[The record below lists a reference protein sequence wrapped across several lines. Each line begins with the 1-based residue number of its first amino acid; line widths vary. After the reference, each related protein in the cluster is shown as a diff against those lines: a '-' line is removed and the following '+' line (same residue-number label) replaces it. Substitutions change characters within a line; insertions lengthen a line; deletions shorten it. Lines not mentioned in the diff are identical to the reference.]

1 MSEQQPGLRFD
12 IYERVHLPEEVSAIY
27 ELDEVELTPQIRVAV
42 EGDQAIVKGCL
53 LLVGTYSGQADGD
66 SRETKSLQH
75 TIPVEITLPINR
87 IRSVDDISVD
97 IENFDIDLLSPR
109 SLNVTGV
116 LTLNGIEMLSGHS
129 GTWQDEEEVL
139 FVHEPSKSDE
149 SSNPAW
155 VTEASDRTEQ
165 LAGEEPEPEPEIEA
179 QEEAKS
185 PEDTEF
191 KEQNTPQA
199 AAEPQGKSGWHG
211 IAGEPERNEAQS
223 TASVAASLK
232 AEKKRDELPEDNFED
247 YEALA
252 QYDSDSAEENKTAG
266 ATETAEALEASVPD
280 DPDKGEMKI
289 AFGSKKPDGGQ
300 PFDLKTYL
308 GKSDEYRKASQSANV
323 SQSAGRPGRGFRSEP
338 VAVPEP
344 VAETGAND
352 VLEWKNLFLSANE
365 EQQFRK
371 VRLCIVHKDDTV
383 ESIAKKYDR
392 KPQEIR
398 LYNSLSDQEVTEGQV
413 IYIP

>member
-66 SRETKSLQH
+66 SRETKSLEH

-116 LTLNGIEMLSGHS
+116 LTLNGIEMLSGNS
-129 GTWQDEEEVL
+129 AAWQDEEEVL
-139 FVHEPSKSDE
+139 FVHEPARADE
-149 SSNPAW
+149 SSIPVW
-155 VTEASDRTEQ
+155 VTEATDRTEQ
-165 LAGEEPEPEPEIEA
+165 LASAEPQPEIES
-179 QEEAKS
+179 QEEAEPSK
-185 PEDTEF
+185 EAEL
-191 KEQNTPQA
+191 KEQNEPQEE
-199 AAEPQGKSGWHG
+199 AEPQGKTGWHG
-211 IAGEPERNEAQS
+211 IGGQPDRTEAQP
-223 TASVAASLK
+223 TATVAASYK
-232 AEKKRDELPEDNFED
+232 TEKKRDELPEGNFED

-252 QYDSDSAEENKTAG
+252 QYDNDSAEANKTTG
-266 ATETAEALEASVPD
+266 ATESAEALEASVPE

-300 PFDLKTYL
+300 PFDLKSYL
-308 GKSDEYRKASQSANV
+308 SKSDEYRNPSPPAHASQST
-323 SQSAGRPGRGFRSEP
+323 GRQGRGFRSEP
-338 VAVPEP
+338 VPEP

>member
-42 EGDQAIVKGCL
+42 EGDQAVVKGYL
-53 LLVGTYSGQADGD
+53 LLVGTYSGQAEGD
-66 SRETKSLQH
+66 SRETKTLEH

-87 IRSVDDISVD
+87 IRSVDDISVE

-116 LTLNGIEMLSGHS
+116 LSLSGIEMMSGNA
-129 GTWQDEEEVL
+129 GGWQDEEEVL
-139 FVHEPSKSDE
+139 FVHEPAKADD
-149 SSNPAW
+149 SSAGGW
-155 VTEASDRTEQ
+155 MAETQGRVEEQ
-165 LAGEEPEPEPEIEA
+165 ELVEEEPERAEEEQEAEEPVESLEPQTLQQPEE
-179 QEEAKS
+179 
-185 PEDTEF
+185 
-191 KEQNTPQA
+191 PQA
-199 AAEPQGKSGWHG
+199 G
-211 IAGEPERNEAQS
+211 IAPQPA
-223 TASVAASLK
+223 AVATTSQRTDK
-232 AEKKRDELPEDNFED
+232 IRDELPEGNFED

-252 QYDSDSAEENKTAG
+252 QYDEEVAEGNKPSETTEVA
-266 ATETAEALEASVPD
+266 ETATSADEDEKS
-280 DPDKGEMKI
+280 GMKI
-289 AFGSKKPDGGQ
+289 AFGSKKPETPQ
-300 PFDLKTYL
+300 PFDLKSYL
-308 GKSDEYRKASQSANV
+308 SKSGDDYRNRSAASQAASSAV
-323 SQSAGRPGRGFRSEP
+323 RQSKSFRSEP
-338 VAVPEP
+338 VPIPEP
-344 VAETGAND
+344 VAETGASD

>member
-1 MSEQQPGLRFD
+1 VSEQQPGLRFD

-27 ELDEVELTPQIRVAV
+27 ELDEVELSPQIRVAV

-66 SRETKSLQH
+66 SRETKSLEH

-116 LTLNGIEMLSGHS
+116 LTLNGIEMLSGNS
-129 GTWQDEEEVL
+129 GAWQDEEEVL
-139 FVHEPSKSDE
+139 FVHEPAKADE
-149 SSNPAW
+149 SFIPVW
-155 VTEASDRTEQ
+155 VTEAADRTEQ
-165 LAGEEPEPEPEIEA
+165 LASAEPEQEVES
-179 QEEAKS
+179 QEETEPS
-185 PEDTEF
+185 EDAEL
-191 KEQNTPQA
+191 KEQNAPLEAT
-199 AAEPQGKSGWHG
+199 EPQGKSGWHG
-211 IAGEPERNEAQS
+211 IAGQPERNETQP
-223 TASVAASLK
+223 TATVAASSK
-232 AEKKRDELPEDNFED
+232 AEKKRDQLPGDNFED

-252 QYDSDSAEENKTAG
+252 QYDNDSAEANKTTG

-300 PFDLKTYL
+300 PFDLKSYL
-308 GKSDEYRKASQSANV
+308 SKSDEYRNPSQSAHV
-323 SQSAGRPGRGFRSEP
+323 SQSTGRQGRGFRSEP

>member
-42 EGDQAIVKGCL
+42 EGDQAVVKGYL
-53 LLVGTYSGQADGD
+53 LLVGTYSGQAEGD
-66 SRETKSLQH
+66 SRETKSLEH

-87 IRSVDDISVD
+87 IRSVDDISVE

-116 LTLNGIEMLSGHS
+116 LSLSGIEMMSGNT
-129 GTWQDEEEVL
+129 GVWQDEEEVL
-139 FVHEPSKSDE
+139 FVHEPVKADD
-149 SSNPAW
+149 SSATGGW
-155 VTEASDRTEQ
+155 QAEAQASVEEQ
-165 LAGEEPEPEPEIEA
+165 ERIEEEPEAEEPEQF
-179 QEEAKS
+179 QETEPPWHK
-185 PEDTEF
+185 PEEPQ
-191 KEQNTPQA
+191 EPQA
-199 AAEPQGKSGWHG
+199 GAVPQPAADVTTSGRTDK
-211 IAGEPERNEAQS
+211 I
-223 TASVAASLK
+223 
-232 AEKKRDELPEDNFED
+232 RDELPGDNFED

-252 QYDSDSAEENKTAG
+252 QYDEEAAEGNKPSETPEAAETAETATSAEE
-266 ATETAEALEASVPD
+266 E
-280 DPDKGEMKI
+280 DKSGMKI
-289 AFGSKKPDGGQ
+289 AFGSKKPESPQ
-300 PFDLKTYL
+300 PFDLKSYL
-308 GKSDEYRKASQSANV
+308 SKSGDDYRNKPAAAQSAPSSARPGKS
-323 SQSAGRPGRGFRSEP
+323 FRSEP
-338 VAVPEP
+338 VPAPEQ
-344 VAETGAND
+344 VAETGASD

>member
-1 MSEQQPGLRFD
+1 
-12 IYERVHLPEEVSAIY
+12 
-27 ELDEVELTPQIRVAV
+27 
-42 EGDQAIVKGCL
+42 
-53 LLVGTYSGQADGD
+53 
-66 SRETKSLQH
+66 
-75 TIPVEITLPINR
+75 
-87 IRSVDDISVD
+87 
-97 IENFDIDLLSPR
+97 
-109 SLNVTGV
+109 
-116 LTLNGIEMLSGHS
+116 LNGIEMLSGNS
-129 GTWQDEEEVL
+129 GAWQDEEEVL
-139 FVHEPSKSDE
+139 FVHEPARADE
-149 SSNPAW
+149 SSIPVW
-155 VTEASDRTEQ
+155 VTAAADRTEQ
-165 LAGEEPEPEPEIEA
+165 LTGAEPQPEIVEA
-179 QEEAKS
+179 QEEAEPAEDAE
-185 PEDTEF
+185 PE
-191 KEQNTPQA
+191 EQNATQA
-199 AAEPQGKSGWHG
+199 GTEAQGKSGWHE
-211 IAGEPERNEAQS
+211 IAGQPERNEAQP
-223 TASVAASLK
+223 TATVAASFK

-252 QYDSDSAEENKTAG
+252 QYDNDSAEANKTTG
-266 ATETAEALEASVPD
+266 STETAEALEASVPE

-300 PFDLKTYL
+300 SFDLKSYL
-308 GKSDEYRKASQSANV
+308 SKSDEYRSTPAPAYG
-323 SQSAGRPGRGFRSEP
+323 SQSAGRQGRGFRSEP
-338 VAVPEP
+338 VPAPEP